1 MLRLSELRLPLEHGS
16 NDLQEAVLRRLRIP
30 PDQLLEQRLVK
41 RSIDARRRDRIQ
53 VIYSVD
59 VAVRSEAAVLRRH
72 RGNPRIRTAPD
83 TRYRMVAKAPPAFPV
98 SPEQRPVVVGAGPCG
113 YFAALLLAQMGFRP
127 LLLERGQPVKQRTLQ
142 TFGFWR
148 GRLAFD
154 PESNAQFGE
163 GGAGTFSDGKLY
175 SQVSDPEHYGRKV
188 LEELVASGASDE
200 ILTLH
205 RPHIGT
211 FKLATV
217 VRGLRARIEAL
228 GGEVRFASRVD
239 QLLLESGDTEKPQQ
253 LAGIRLADGRR
264 IPCRHLVLA
273 PGHSAR
279 DCFAMLDGVGVQL
292 ERKPFS
298 VGLRIEHP
306 QPLID
311 QARWGEM
318 AGHPKLGAAEYKLVH
333 HAGNGRCVY
342 SFCMCPGGFVV
353 GATSEA
359 GRVVT
364 NGMSQHSRNERNANS
379 GLVVNLEPEDLEPYS
394 RKPGD
399 PLPGW
404 LCREI
409 SRNGPS
415 ASEEAV
421 MPLQPSVWRI
431 SWRGGPPAASGAS
444 PRRINPASH
453 PRISAPFCR
462 SRLSRPSGKLC
473 RHLRSVCRAMTTP
486 MRCSPAWRPAPP
498 PQCAFRVMGGWSR
511 STPAGWF
518 LLERGPDMRAASS
531 RQALTASALP
541 RPWPV
546 SWWGRRLPMRPERR
560 CRSTAPPSPDRDARN
575 GTARVPR
582 RCRAGRGRSARS

>member
-228 GGEVRFASRVD
+228 GGEVRFASRLD

-399 PLPGW
+399 PLAGVALQRDLEERAFRLGGGSYAAPAQRLEDFLARRASGSLGSITASYQPGVTPSD
-404 LCREI
+404 LSTVLPEPIIEALREALPAFAKRLPGYDHPDAVLTGVETRTSSPVRI
-409 SRNGPS
+409 PRDGRLESLNTRGLVPAGEGAGYAGGILS
-415 ASEEAV
+415 AGIDGIRAAEAV
-421 MPLQPSVWRI
+421 ARQLV
-431 SWRGGPPAASGAS
+431 GEAS
-444 PRRINPASH
+444 P
-453 PRISAPFCR
+453 
-462 SRLSRPSGKLC
+462 
-473 RHLRSVCRAMTTP
+473 
-486 MRCSPAWRPAPP
+486 
-498 PQCAFRVMGGWSR
+498 
-511 STPAGWF
+511 
-518 LLERGPDMRAASS
+518 DAA
-531 RQALTASALP
+531 
-541 RPWPV
+541 
-546 SWWGRRLPMRPERR
+546 
-560 CRSTAPPSPDRDARN
+560 
-575 GTARVPR
+575 
-582 RCRAGRGRSARS
+582 

>member
-30 PDQLLEQRLVK
+30 PDQLLEHRLVK

-228 GGEVRFASRVD
+228 GGEVRFASRLD

-264 IPCRHLVLA
+264 IACRHLVLA

-399 PLPGW
+399 PLAGVALQRDLEERAFRLGGGSYAAPAQRLEDFLARRASGSLGSITASYQPGVTPSD
-404 LCREI
+404 LSTVLPEPIIEALREALPAFAKRLPGYDHPDAVLTGVETRTSSPVRI
-409 SRNGPS
+409 PRDERLESLNTRGLVPAGEGAGYAGGILS
-415 ASEEAV
+415 AGIDGIRAAEAV
-421 MPLQPSVWRI
+421 ARQLV
-431 SWRGGPPAASGAS
+431 GEAS
-444 PRRINPASH
+444 P
-453 PRISAPFCR
+453 
-462 SRLSRPSGKLC
+462 
-473 RHLRSVCRAMTTP
+473 
-486 MRCSPAWRPAPP
+486 
-498 PQCAFRVMGGWSR
+498 
-511 STPAGWF
+511 
-518 LLERGPDMRAASS
+518 DAA
-531 RQALTASALP
+531 
-541 RPWPV
+541 
-546 SWWGRRLPMRPERR
+546 
-560 CRSTAPPSPDRDARN
+560 
-575 GTARVPR
+575 
-582 RCRAGRGRSARS
+582 

>member
-264 IPCRHLVLA
+264 IACRHLVLA

-399 PLPGW
+399 PLAGVALQRDLEERAFRLGGGSYAAPAQRLEDFLARRASGSLGSITASYQPGVTPSD
-404 LCREI
+404 LSTVLPEPIIEALREALPAFAKRLPGYDHPDAVLTGVETRTSSPVRI
-409 SRNGPS
+409 PRDERLESLNTRGLVPAGEGAGYAGGILS
-415 ASEEAV
+415 AGIDGIRAAEAV
-421 MPLQPSVWRI
+421 ARQLV
-431 SWRGGPPAASGAS
+431 GEAS
-444 PRRINPASH
+444 P
-453 PRISAPFCR
+453 
-462 SRLSRPSGKLC
+462 
-473 RHLRSVCRAMTTP
+473 
-486 MRCSPAWRPAPP
+486 
-498 PQCAFRVMGGWSR
+498 
-511 STPAGWF
+511 
-518 LLERGPDMRAASS
+518 DAA
-531 RQALTASALP
+531 
-541 RPWPV
+541 
-546 SWWGRRLPMRPERR
+546 
-560 CRSTAPPSPDRDARN
+560 
-575 GTARVPR
+575 
-582 RCRAGRGRSARS
+582 

>member
-16 NDLQEAVLRRLRIP
+16 NELQEAVLRRLRIP

-53 VIYSVD
+53 LIYSVD
-59 VAVRSEAAVLRRH
+59 VAVRREAAVLRRH
-72 RGNPRIRTAPD
+72 RGNPRIRPAPD
-83 TRYRMVAKAPPAFPV
+83 TRYRMVAKAPQAFPA

-217 VRGLRARIEAL
+217 VRGLRSRIEAL
-228 GGEVRFASRVD
+228 GGEVRFGCRVD
-239 QLLLESGDTEKPQQ
+239 NLLLDACDDDKPHQ
-253 LAGIRLADGRR
+253 LAAVELDSGER
-264 IPCRHLVLA
+264 IACRHLVLA

-279 DCFAMLDGVGVQL
+279 DTFTMLERVGVAL
-292 ERKPFS
+292 EAKPFS
-298 VGLRIEHP
+298 VGVRIEHP

-311 QARWGEM
+311 RARWGSQ
-318 AGHPKLGAAEYKLVH
+318 AGHPRLGAAEYKLVH

-353 GATSEA
+353 GATSEEN
-359 GRVVT
+359 RVVT

-379 GLVVNLEPEDLEPYS
+379 GLVVNLDPEDLQPYE
-394 RKPGD
+394 RWPDD
-399 PLPGW
+399 PLAGV
-404 LCREI
+404 
-409 SRNGPS
+409 
-415 ASEEAV
+415 A
-421 MPLQPSVWRI
+421 LQRDLEG
-431 SWRGGPPAASGAS
+431 RAFELGGGDYAAPAQ
-444 PRRINPASH
+444 
-453 PRISAPFCR
+453 
-462 SRLSRPSGKLC
+462 RLEDFLASRPSTDLG
-473 RHLRSVCRAMTTP
+473 SV
-486 MRCSPAWRPAPP
+486 
-498 PQCAFRVMGGWSR
+498 
-511 STPAGWF
+511 
-518 LLERGPDMRAASS
+518 AASYQPGVTPTDLS
-531 RQALTASALP
+531 SALP
-541 RPWPV
+541 GPIIAALREALPV
-546 SWWGRRLPMRPERR
+546 F
-560 CRSTAPPSPDRDARN
+560 
-575 GTARVPR
+575 
-582 RCRAGRGRSARS
+582 AGRLRGYDHPDAVLTGVETRTSSPVRIPRDQALESTNTRGVVPAGEGAGYAGGILSAGIDGIRAAEAVARQILASAT

>member
-16 NDLQEAVLRRLRIP
+16 NDLREAVLRRLRIP

-53 VIYSVD
+53 LIYSVD
-59 VAVRSEAAVLRRH
+59 VAVRREAAVLRRH

-83 TRYRMVAKAPPAFPV
+83 TRYRMVAKAPQAFPA

-239 QLLLESGDTEKPQQ
+239 QLLLESGDTEKPLQ
-253 LAGIRLADGRR
+253 LTGIRMADGRR
-264 IPCRHLVLA
+264 IGCRHLVLA

-279 DCFAMLDGVGVQL
+279 DCFAMLDVAGVQL

-298 VGLRIEHP
+298 VGFRIEHP
-306 QPLID
+306 QSLID
-311 QARWGEM
+311 QARWGDM
-318 AGHPKLGAAEYKLVH
+318 AGHPHLGAAEYKLVH

-394 RKPGD
+394 RHPGD
-399 PLPGW
+399 PLAGVALQRDLEERAFRLGGGSYAAPAQR
-404 LCREI
+404 LEDFLAR
-409 SRNGPS
+409 R
-415 ASEEAV
+415 ASSS
-421 MPLQPSVWRI
+421 LGSI
-431 SWRGGPPAASGAS
+431 AASYQPGVTPS
-444 PRRINPASH
+444 D
-453 PRISAPFCR
+453 
-462 SRLSRPSGKLC
+462 LSTVLPEPIIEA
-473 RHLRSVCRAMTTP
+473 LR
-486 MRCSPAWRPAPP
+486 
-498 PQCAFRVMGGWSR
+498 
-511 STPAGWF
+511 
-518 LLERGPDMRAASS
+518 D
-531 RQALTASALP
+531 ALP
-541 RPWPV
+541 AFA
-546 SWWGRRLPMRPERR
+546 RRLPGYDHPDAVLTGVETRTSSPVRIPRDERLESLNTR
-560 CRSTAPPSPDRDARN
+560 GLVPAGEGAGYAGGILSAGIDGIRAAEALARQLVGHESPDA
-575 GTARVPR
+575 A
-582 RCRAGRGRSARS
+582 

>member
-53 VIYSVD
+53 VIYSLD
-59 VAVRSEAAVLRRH
+59 VAVSSEAAVLRRH

-253 LAGIRLADGRR
+253 LAGVRLADGRR

-399 PLPGW
+399 PLAGVALQRDLEERAFRLGGGSYAAPAQRLEDFLARRASGSLGSITASYQPGVTPSD
-404 LCREI
+404 LSTVLPEPIIEALREALPAFAKRLPGYDHPDAVLTGVETRTSSPVRI
-409 SRNGPS
+409 PRDGRLESLNTRGLVPAGEGAGYAGGILS
-415 ASEEAV
+415 AGIDGIRAAEAV
-421 MPLQPSVWRI
+421 
-431 SWRGGPPAASGAS
+431 A
-444 PRRINPASH
+444 
-453 PRISAPFCR
+453 
-462 SRLSRPSGKLC
+462 
-473 RHLRSVCRAMTTP
+473 
-486 MRCSPAWRPAPP
+486 
-498 PQCAFRVMGGWSR
+498 
-511 STPAGWF
+511 
-518 LLERGPDMRAASS
+518 
-531 RQALTASALP
+531 RQL
-541 RPWPV
+541 V
-546 SWWGRRLPMRPERR
+546 GEV
-560 CRSTAPPSPDRDARN
+560 SPDA
-575 GTARVPR
+575 A
-582 RCRAGRGRSARS
+582 

>member
-264 IPCRHLVLA
+264 IACRHLVLA

-399 PLPGW
+399 PLAGVALQRDLEERAFRLGGGSYAAPAQRLEDFLARRASGSLGSITASYQPGVTPSD
-404 LCREI
+404 LSTVLPEPIIEALREALPAFAKRLPGYDHPDAVLTGVETRTSSPVRI
-409 SRNGPS
+409 PRDGRLESFNTRGLVPAGEGAGYAGGILS
-415 ASEEAV
+415 AGIDGIRAAEAV
-421 MPLQPSVWRI
+421 ARQLV
-431 SWRGGPPAASGAS
+431 GEAS
-444 PRRINPASH
+444 P
-453 PRISAPFCR
+453 
-462 SRLSRPSGKLC
+462 
-473 RHLRSVCRAMTTP
+473 
-486 MRCSPAWRPAPP
+486 
-498 PQCAFRVMGGWSR
+498 
-511 STPAGWF
+511 
-518 LLERGPDMRAASS
+518 DAA
-531 RQALTASALP
+531 
-541 RPWPV
+541 
-546 SWWGRRLPMRPERR
+546 
-560 CRSTAPPSPDRDARN
+560 
-575 GTARVPR
+575 
-582 RCRAGRGRSARS
+582 

>member
-53 VIYSVD
+53 VIYSLD

-211 FKLATV
+211 FKLATSSSST
-217 VRGLRARIEAL
+217 LR
-228 GGEVRFASRVD
+228 
-239 QLLLESGDTEKPQQ
+239 P
-253 LAGIRLADGRR
+253 
-264 IPCRHLVLA
+264 
-273 PGHSAR
+273 
-279 DCFAMLDGVGVQL
+279 
-292 ERKPFS
+292 
-298 VGLRIEHP
+298 
-306 QPLID
+306 
-311 QARWGEM
+311 
-318 AGHPKLGAAEYKLVH
+318 
-333 HAGNGRCVY
+333 
-342 SFCMCPGGFVV
+342 
-353 GATSEA
+353 
-359 GRVVT
+359 
-364 NGMSQHSRNERNANS
+364 
-379 GLVVNLEPEDLEPYS
+379 
-394 RKPGD
+394 
-399 PLPGW
+399 
-404 LCREI
+404 
-409 SRNGPS
+409 
-415 ASEEAV
+415 
-421 MPLQPSVWRI
+421 
-431 SWRGGPPAASGAS
+431 
-444 PRRINPASH
+444 
-453 PRISAPFCR
+453 
-462 SRLSRPSGKLC
+462 
-473 RHLRSVCRAMTTP
+473 
-486 MRCSPAWRPAPP
+486 
-498 PQCAFRVMGGWSR
+498 
-511 STPAGWF
+511 
-518 LLERGPDMRAASS
+518 
-531 RQALTASALP
+531 
-541 RPWPV
+541 
-546 SWWGRRLPMRPERR
+546 
-560 CRSTAPPSPDRDARN
+560 
-575 GTARVPR
+575 
-582 RCRAGRGRSARS
+582 

>member
-16 NDLQEAVLRRLRIP
+16 NDLEEAVLRRLRIP

-264 IPCRHLVLA
+264 IACRHLVLA

-394 RKPGD
+394 RKPDD
-399 PLPGW
+399 PLAGVALQRDLEERAFRLGGGSYAAPAQRLEDFLARRSSGSLGSITASYQPGVTPSD
-404 LCREI
+404 LSTVLPEPIIEALREALPAFAKRLPGYDHPDAVLTGVETRTSSPVRI
-409 SRNGPS
+409 PRDGRLESLNTRGLVPAGEGAGYAGGILS
-415 ASEEAV
+415 AGIDGIRAAEAV
-421 MPLQPSVWRI
+421 ARQLV
-431 SWRGGPPAASGAS
+431 GEAS
-444 PRRINPASH
+444 P
-453 PRISAPFCR
+453 
-462 SRLSRPSGKLC
+462 
-473 RHLRSVCRAMTTP
+473 
-486 MRCSPAWRPAPP
+486 
-498 PQCAFRVMGGWSR
+498 
-511 STPAGWF
+511 
-518 LLERGPDMRAASS
+518 DAA
-531 RQALTASALP
+531 
-541 RPWPV
+541 
-546 SWWGRRLPMRPERR
+546 
-560 CRSTAPPSPDRDARN
+560 
-575 GTARVPR
+575 
-582 RCRAGRGRSARS
+582 